1 MLVSTVVVGTHPT
14 FRCGDL
20 SVLTHSGICPTAITS
35 NQHSG
40 VMIFLQ
46 WAFKHS
52 GLGSPPLLSGCCKS
66 QDPNSFNLWNASA
79 ALKPL
84 PRNSCGI
91 IITLHHLQTAWI
103 YHLQRRMK
111 HYVTNS
117 PLKIKGTV
125 INPTGRLFALL
136 CSKTLRGC
144 FQIVYK
150 LWFYSQRIRMVVTK
164 YPFAFSIISLKW
176 FSVNA

>member
-1 MLVSTVVVGTHPT
+1 MCLHVNCS
-14 FRCGDL
+14 
-20 SVLTHSGICPTAITS
+20 
-35 NQHSG
+35 
-40 VMIFLQ
+40 LQ
-46 WAFKHS
+46 TCCCIRQSQLPSYSW
-52 GLGSPPLLSGCCKS
+52 SGCWKS
-66 QDPNSFNLWNASA
+66 QDPNSFNLYWNASA

-91 IITLHHLQTAWI
+91 IITLHHLQTAGT